1 MEEVWIEAAVLAC
14 SQTLYFPFRDRRVQN
29 LLTASTRG
37 WGWGKEKID
46 TLARFPIVNNN
57 NNNKGRK
64 RLWTGY
70 CIAIVQGPR
79 CTGNTFQMIYWKER
93 LNHEKSVRFCLN
105 LFGYCAA
112 TICVRLWLSMVRME
126 TDWNFQ
132 VKLLCC
138 LGFPFDRIIWYLSF
152 Q

>member
-1 MEEVWIEAAVLAC
+1 MIEEVWIEATVLAC
-14 SQTLYFPFRDRRVQN
+14 SQTLYFPFRDRRVQT

-46 TLARFPIVNNN
+46 TLARFPIVNNNNNN

-79 CTGNTFQMIYWKER
+79 CTGNTFQMIYCFKRFFFGITFKTNTLKGKIKPWK
-93 LNHEKSVRFCLN
+93 KCSV
-105 LFGYCAA
+105 LFKL
-112 TICVRLWLSMVRME
+112 IR
-126 TDWNFQ
+126 
-132 VKLLCC
+132 LLCSNYMC
-138 LGFPFDRIIWYLSF
+138 TSLAFDGQNGNGLQFSG
-152 Q
+152 